1 MDDVV
6 LEDRGVG
13 KGKARGASLFQTK
26 GNLQRTKTLAVFNEN
41 MGLLAL
47 NAAHIF
53 KIFSAMAVESE
64 YMSGEMSAVKGML

>member
-1 MDDVV
+1 
-6 LEDRGVG
+6 
-13 KGKARGASLFQTK
+13 
-26 GNLQRTKTLAVFNEN
+26 